1 MRNTEANEAILT
13 TIEKAGPLRKSN
25 RRLARRAR
33 RAGASESKDT
43 GDTEEE
49 KQLSILIIL

>member
-1 MRNTEANEAILT
+1 MSWLKLPRFAEFSMRNTEANEAILT
-13 TIEKAGPLRKSN
+13 T
-25 RRLARRAR
+25 
-33 RAGASESKDT
+33 EST